1 MGFYWLKLNLRL
13 NRGDIMKRLLKR
25 KIIIKNY
32 TDASDYTIFALLDLF
47 YVSKVDQT
55 FSLNNQLYTITKKTT
70 MLKTIIEVR

>member
-1 MGFYWLKLNLRL
+1 
-13 NRGDIMKRLLKR
+13 MKRLIKR

-47 YVSKVDQT
+47 YVFDKDKT
-55 FSLNNQLYTITKKTT
+55 FSFNKGIYTITKKTT

>member
-1 MGFYWLKLNLRL
+1 MRK
-13 NRGDIMKRLLKR
+13 LLKR

-47 YVSKVDQT
+47 YICKINQT
-55 FSLNNQLYTITKKTT
+55 FTFNNTVYSLTQKKKT

>member
-1 MGFYWLKLNLRL
+1 
-13 NRGDIMKRLLKR
+13 MKRLLKRVLKR

-47 YVSKVDQT
+47 YVNKANKT

>member
-1 MGFYWLKLNLRL
+1 
-13 NRGDIMKRLLKR
+13 MKRLIKR

-47 YVSKVDQT
+47 YVNKVDQT

-70 MLKTIIEVR
+70 MLKTIIEIR

>member
-1 MGFYWLKLNLRL
+1 
-13 NRGDIMKRLLKR
+13 MKRLLKR

-32 TDASDYTIFALLDLF
+32 TNASDTTIFALLDLF
-47 YVSKVDQT
+47 YVNKVDQT

>member
-1 MGFYWLKLNLRL
+1 
-13 NRGDIMKRLLKR
+13 MKRLLKR

-47 YVSKVDQT
+47 YVNKVNKT

-70 MLKTIIEVR
+70 MFKTIIEVR

>member
-1 MGFYWLKLNLRL
+1 
-13 NRGDIMKRLLKR
+13 MKRLLKR

-32 TDASDYTIFALLDLF
+32 TDASDTTIFALLDLF

-70 MLKTIIEVR
+70 MFKTIIEVR

>member
-1 MGFYWLKLNLRL
+1 
-13 NRGDIMKRLLKR
+13 MKRLLKR

-47 YVSKVDQT
+47 YVSKIHQS

>member
-1 MGFYWLKLNLRL
+1 
-13 NRGDIMKRLLKR
+13 MKRLLKR

-47 YVSKVDQT
+47 YVSKINQT

-70 MLKTIIEVR
+70 MFKTIIEVR

>member
-1 MGFYWLKLNLRL
+1 
-13 NRGDIMKRLLKR
+13 MKRFLKK

-32 TDASDYTIFALLDLF
+32 TDVSDTTIFALLDLF
-47 YVSKVDQT
+47 YVNKVDQT

>member
-1 MGFYWLKLNLRL
+1 
-13 NRGDIMKRLLKR
+13 MKRFLKR

-47 YVSKVDQT
+47 YVHKTDQT
-55 FSLNNQLYTITKKTT
+55 FSLNNQLYTITKKST